1 MRAAGIEAL
10 DQMGCVEL
18 VFHGAIGRNEGSP
31 LAAEVEVRIEQIER
45 PRACCPREG
54 GTRVVGQRASRLQ
67 DVFSHD
73 GFSGCDIH
81 GSSIRVSIGGGF
93 GGLSNAWPPARFS
106 HDTRA
111 VFALFWASK
120 VRAVVFRERAWLYLD
135 FALLRASA
143 IFQSA
148 MVERQRVR
156 AFAAKPCERG
166 PMIEYFRATGD
177 TRSLVKLDAEEHGC
191 WIALFEPTFEELRA
205 VSERF
210 SIDQDDLMAPLD
222 PEEVSRVERNENY
235 TMFIVDTP
243 VRDET
248 PGAYGYK
255 TIPIG
260 VFETPHH
267 VISVC
272 SMYRIPIIALLKR
285 QRNLHDTAEVRK
297 FTSDMLLA
305 SSSAY
310 FTSLQVLNRRRMRLE
325 QDMEHPTRKDLE
337 ELFDLDESFVYLT
350 TSLATND
357 MMLERYRRYVLLSAD
372 EEVRELF
379 DDVIIENRQA
389 LETTRI
395 YSQILDSTIQHFSMT
410 IDQDLNRTMQL
421 VATITLVLC
430 VPTIVGGFFGMN
442 LEGIPLAD
450 SPYGFAIVTGVTAVL
465 LVALLALLKKL
476 KWF

>member
-1 MRAAGIEAL
+1 
-10 DQMGCVEL
+10 
-18 VFHGAIGRNEGSP
+18 
-31 LAAEVEVRIEQIER
+31 
-45 PRACCPREG
+45 
-54 GTRVVGQRASRLQ
+54 
-67 DVFSHD
+67 
-73 GFSGCDIH
+73 
-81 GSSIRVSIGGGF
+81 
-93 GGLSNAWPPARFS
+93 
-106 HDTRA
+106 
-111 VFALFWASK
+111 
-120 VRAVVFRERAWLYLD
+120 
-135 FALLRASA
+135 
-143 IFQSA
+143 
-148 MVERQRVR
+148 
-156 AFAAKPCERG
+156 
-166 PMIEYFRATGD
+166 MIEYFRTAED
-177 TRSLVKLDAEEHGC
+177 TRSLVRLDAEEDGC
-191 WIALFEPTFEELRA
+191 WIALFEPTFEELHGI
-205 VSERF
+205 STRF
-210 SIDQDDLMAPLD
+210 AIDQDDLMAPLD

-243 VRDET
+243 VHDEA

-285 QRNLHDTAEVRK
+285 QRDLHDTSEIRK

-325 QDMEHPTRKDLE
+325 QDMDHPTRKDLE
-337 ELFDLDESFVYLT
+337 ELYDLDESFVYLT
-350 TSLATND
+350 TSLTTND
-357 MMLERYRRYVLLSAD
+357 TMLERYRRYVLLSAD
-372 EEVRELF
+372 DEVRELF

-395 YSQILDSTIQHFSMT
+395 YSGILDSTIEHLGM
-410 IDQDLNRTMQL
+410 IMNQDLNRTMQL

-430 VPTIVGGFFGMN
+430 VPTVIGGLFGMN
-442 LEGIPLAD
+442 VEGIPLAG
-450 SPYGFAIVTGVTAVL
+450 SPYGFAIVTGITAVL

>member
-1 MRAAGIEAL
+1 
-10 DQMGCVEL
+10 
-18 VFHGAIGRNEGSP
+18 
-31 LAAEVEVRIEQIER
+31 
-45 PRACCPREG
+45 
-54 GTRVVGQRASRLQ
+54 
-67 DVFSHD
+67 
-73 GFSGCDIH
+73 
-81 GSSIRVSIGGGF
+81 
-93 GGLSNAWPPARFS
+93 
-106 HDTRA
+106 
-111 VFALFWASK
+111 
-120 VRAVVFRERAWLYLD
+120 
-135 FALLRASA
+135 
-143 IFQSA
+143 
-148 MVERQRVR
+148 
-156 AFAAKPCERG
+156 
-166 PMIEYFRATGD
+166 
-177 TRSLVKLDAEEHGC
+177 
-191 WIALFEPTFEELRA
+191 
-205 VSERF
+205 
-210 SIDQDDLMAPLD
+210 
-222 PEEVSRVERNENY
+222 
-235 TMFIVDTP
+235 
-243 VRDET
+243 
-248 PGAYGYK
+248 
-255 TIPIG
+255 
-260 VFETPHH
+260 
-267 VISVC
+267 
-272 SMYRIPIIALLKR
+272 MYRIPIIALLKR